1 MTANDQILGRGW
13 SFPPTFIKEGENI
26 VAPAAGVEDINQSLE
41 ILLSTA
47 IGERAMQ
54 HRYGCDLSRLIYEPL
69 NATLVAYVADLVTD
83 AILFYEPRIRTEN
96 VDITAQETEGRLDIS
111 IAYTVVA
118 VNSRFNYVFPYYL
131 TEANSLI

>member
-96 VDITAQETEGRLDIS
+96 VDITAQETEGRLEIS